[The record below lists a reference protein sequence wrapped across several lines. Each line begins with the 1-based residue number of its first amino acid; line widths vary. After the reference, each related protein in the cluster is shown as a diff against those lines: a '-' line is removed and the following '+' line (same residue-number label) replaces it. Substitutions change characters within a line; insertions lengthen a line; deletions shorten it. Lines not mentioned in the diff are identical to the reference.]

1 LDYSNFW
8 CESVSVLQTVSTLA
22 WHKPAQVDK
31 LTLKTGQSDAQDI
44 DIQFMI

>member
-8 CESVSVLQTVSTLA
+8 CESVPVLQTVSTPA

-31 LTLKTGQSDAQDI
+31 LTLKNGHIDAQDI

>member
-1 LDYSNFW
+1 L
-8 CESVSVLQTVSTLA
+8 CKSVSVLQTVPTLA

-31 LTLKTGQSDAQDI
+31 LTLKNGHIDAQDI

>member
-1 LDYSNFW
+1 LDYSYFL
-8 CESVSVLQTVSTLA
+8 CESVSVLQTISTLA

-31 LTLKTGQSDAQDI
+31 LTLKNGHIDAQDI

>member
-8 CESVSVLQTVSTLA
+8 CESVSVLQTVSTPA

-31 LTLKTGQSDAQDI
+31 LTLKNGHIDAQDI